1 MNMKH
6 MFVMKNSFWSD
17 AARCG
22 AYVGLLLAASS
33 VLETGAVLSGKMG
46 LYAVVIFEWL
56 AVVALHIY
64 LLLRFTRQRSAFYA
78 AEEGFS
84 FGQGYGYV
92 LAVSLPAGVILGVAN
107 YIFVHLVL
115 GYERYVDKI
124 SDILSQFV
132 SMSGAQNASLTMLV
146 EQLQQTPEPSLLA
159 TIWSGIWSSLLFGAV
174 FGLIVAGVSAR
185 APQLFS
191 DKGSDHE

>member
-1 MNMKH
+1 
-6 MFVMKNSFWSD
+6 MKNSFWSD

-22 AYVGLLLAASS
+22 AYVGLLLAVSS
-33 VLETGAVLSGKMG
+33 VLETGMVLSGKLG
-46 LYAVVIFEWL
+46 LYAVIIFEWL

-64 LLLRFTRQRSAFYA
+64 LLLRFTRRRSALYA
-78 AEEGFS
+78 VEEGFS

-92 LAVSLPAGVILGVAN
+92 LAMSLLAGVILGAVN
-107 YIFVHLVL
+107 YIYLHLVL
-115 GYERYVDKI
+115 GYDRYVEKI
-124 SDILSQFV
+124 TDILSQLV
-132 SMSGAQNASLTMLV
+132 SMSGAQNASVTMLV
-146 EQLQQTPEPSLLA
+146 EQLQHMPEPSLLA

-174 FGLIVAGVSAR
+174 FGLIVAGVLAR